1 MPPSNTKQ
9 KSPGNTSRKIL
20 LPLLCAFLMPA
31 ISLLNNNVFSANV
44 EPRRVI
50 GSWIIGFF
58 FLLLLWAIDQW
69 IADRFNRGS
78 RPSPAART
86 AAAAPTAAPTRAKRP
101 SPTETPA
108 KARRAL
114 RFTVQTLVNLIL
126 IIALISLLD
135 LLDDL
140 GINLRTTP
148 LLAFVKLALA
158 SLIILSI
165 QATLASLAEKEDILL
180 ANAELQNENLRTRFE
195 VLKQQ
200 VNPHFLFNALGT
212 LRIMIREK
220 DDRAE
225 PFILKL
231 SDLYRQLLGKNT
243 TQTVTLDEELE
254 FLRSYIYMLQARF
267 ESLLHID
274 IDVWPDSMNRK
285 IPAFSLQLLVENCIK
300 HNIIS
305 SAKPLYIRISQDR
318 EDAIMIVNNLQTK
331 PSADESSGIG
341 LDNLRKRYELL
352 QIRDGVTIQKTD
364 TTFSVTL
371 QLLHP

>member
-1 MPPSNTKQ
+1 LSTIFPA
-9 KSPGNTSRKIL
+9 KSKKTSRKIL
-20 LPLLCAFLMPA
+20 LPLLCSFLMPG
-31 ISLLNNNVFSANV
+31 ISLLNTNVFSAAV
-44 EPRRVI
+44 EPRRII
-50 GSWIIGFF
+50 GSWITGFI
-58 FLLLLWAIDQW
+58 FLLLLWAVDQW
-69 IADRFNRGS
+69 IADRF
-78 RPSPAART
+78 
-86 AAAAPTAAPTRAKRP
+86 K
-101 SPTETPA
+101 
-108 KARRAL
+108 KARRPPAL
-114 RFTVQTLVNLIL
+114 RLAVQTLVNILLIL
-126 IIALISLLD
+126 AFIRFVD
-135 LLDDL
+135 LLDFH
-140 GINLRTTP
+140 INIQSSHILS
-148 LLAFVKLALA
+148 FIKLTLA
-158 SLIILSI
+158 SLVILSV

-225 PFILKL
+225 QFILTL

-243 TQTVTLDEELE
+243 SQTVTLDEELE
-254 FLRSYIYMLQARF
+254 ILRSYIYMLQARF

-274 IDVWPDSMNRK
+274 IDIWPDSLACK

-305 SAKPLYIRISQDR
+305 SAKPLYIRILQQK
-318 EDAIMIVNNLQTK
+318 EDTVLIENNLQTK

-352 QIRDGVTIQKTD
+352 QVRNGVTIQHTD
-364 TTFSVTL
+364 TKFSVTL
-371 QLLHP
+371 QLLQP

>member
-1 MPPSNTKQ
+1 MP
-9 KSPGNTSRKIL
+9 G
-20 LPLLCAFLMPA
+20 
-31 ISLLNNNVFSANV
+31 ISLLNNNVFTANV
-44 EPRRVI
+44 EPRRII
-50 GSWIIGFF
+50 GSWIMGFI
-58 FLLLLWAIDQW
+58 FLLLLWAVDQW
-69 IADRFNRGS
+69 IANRVKT
-78 RPSPAART
+78 RP
-86 AAAAPTAAPTRAKRP
+86 
-101 SPTETPA
+101 
-108 KARRAL
+108 AL
-114 RFTVQTLVNLIL
+114 RLTIQTFVNLIL
-126 IIALISLLD
+126 ILAFIRLVD
-135 LLDDL
+135 LLDDFH
-140 GINLRTTP
+140 INIHSNYTLS
-148 LLAFVKLALA
+148 FIKLALA
-158 SLIILSI
+158 SLVILSI

-200 VNPHFLFNALGT
+200 VNPHFLFNALST

-243 TQTVTLDEELE
+243 SQTITLDEELE

-274 IDVWPDSMNRK
+274 IDIWPDSLNHK

-305 SAKPLYIRISQDR
+305 SAKPLYIRIFQQQ
-318 EDAIMIVNNLQTK
+318 EDSIIIENNLQTK

-352 QIRDGVTIQKTD
+352 QIHDGVNIQKTD
-364 TTFSVTL
+364 TRFSVTL
-371 QLLHP
+371 QLIHP

>member
-1 MPPSNTKQ
+1 MP
-9 KSPGNTSRKIL
+9 G
-20 LPLLCAFLMPA
+20 

-50 GSWIIGFF
+50 GSWILGFF

-69 IADRFNRGS
+69 IADRFKNA
-78 RPSPAART
+78 RP
-86 AAAAPTAAPTRAKRP
+86 
-101 SPTETPA
+101 
-108 KARRAL
+108 AL
-114 RFTVQTLVNLIL
+114 TFTVQTLVNLIL
-126 IIALISLLD
+126 IIGFIHFVN

-140 GINLRTTP
+140 HINIHSTLI
-148 LLAFVKLALA
+148 LAFIKLALA

-165 QATLASLAEKEDILL
+165 QATLASLAEKEDIQL

-243 TQTVTLDEELE
+243 TQTVTLDEELG

-274 IDVWPDSMNRK
+274 IDIWPDSLTLK

-305 SAKPLYIRISQDR
+305 SAKPLYIRIYQQQQDK
-318 EDAIMIVNNLQTK
+318 IVIDNNLQTK

-341 LDNLRKRYELL
+341 LDNLTKRYELL
-352 QIRDGVTIQKTD
+352 QVRDGVTIQKTG

-371 QLLHP
+371 QLLEP

>member
-1 MPPSNTKQ
+1 MP
-9 KSPGNTSRKIL
+9 G
-20 LPLLCAFLMPA
+20 

-50 GSWIIGFF
+50 GSWIIGFI
-58 FLLLLWAIDQW
+58 FLLLLWAVDQW
-69 IADRFNRGS
+69 IADRFV
-78 RPSPAART
+78 
-86 AAAAPTAAPTRAKRP
+86 
-101 SPTETPA
+101 
-108 KARRAL
+108 KARRPATPRHLSAPRRPSFL
-114 RFTVQTLVNLIL
+114 RLLTQNVVNLIL
-126 IIALISLLD
+126 IIAFIRFVDTLEEFHLNIHSNYD
-135 LLDDL
+135 LSF
-140 GINLRTTP
+140 I
-148 LLAFVKLALA
+148 KLALA
-158 SLIILSI
+158 SFIILSV

-180 ANAELQNENLRTRFE
+180 ANAELLHENLRTRFE

-200 VNPHFLFNALGT
+200 VNPHFLFNALST

-220 DDRAE
+220 DERAE

-243 TQTVTLDEELE
+243 SQTVTLDEELE

-267 ESLLHID
+267 ESFLHID
-274 IDVWPDSMNRK
+274 IDVWPESLSRK

-305 SAKPLYIRISQDR
+305 SAKPLYIRIFQQQ
-318 EDAIMIVNNLQTK
+318 EDAVIIENNLQTK

-352 QIRDGVTIQKTD
+352 QVRDAVGIQRTD
-364 TTFSVTL
+364 TKFSVTL
-371 QLLHP
+371 QLLQP